1 MMQRILLYKEG
12 NLTSTKKKK
21 KKNGMF
27 KYSNYLFR
35 KLLIDRLQREPEI
48 KVLLLESV
56 CTDKAVRR
64 IFFICCLLENLL
76 TYLFRFWNVTLG

>member
-1 MMQRILLYKEG
+1 MLNYRIV
-12 NLTSTKKKK
+12 
-21 KKNGMF
+21 
-27 KYSNYLFR
+27 R

-64 IFFICCLLENLL
+64 ISLVCLHCSHLFI
-76 TYLFRFWNVTLG
+76 